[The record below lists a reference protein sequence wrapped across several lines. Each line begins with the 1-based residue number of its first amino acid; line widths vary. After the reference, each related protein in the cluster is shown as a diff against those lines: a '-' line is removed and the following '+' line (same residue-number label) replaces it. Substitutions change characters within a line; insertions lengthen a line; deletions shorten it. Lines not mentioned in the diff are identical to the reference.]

1 MSILH
6 NKEDVI
12 RNQRVNDQIRKS
24 PVRVVNQDGEMIGEM
39 PTDKAQK
46 MAADAELDLVE
57 VAPDA
62 RPPVCRIMDYG
73 KIQYARRRKGNE
85 GGKARRTQLKQIR
98 LRAKTGE
105 HDIEFKIR
113 RAEEFL
119 RRKDKV
125 KINVLFRGREN
136 AHHERGQEML
146 QEIIQTLEDV
156 STVEKPPSM
165 ESGRM
170 MTTVLV
176 PKS

>member
-1 MSILH
+1 
-6 NKEDVI
+6 
-12 RNQRVNDQIRKS
+12 
-24 PVRVVNQDGEMIGEM
+24 VNQDGEMIGEM
-39 PTDKAQK
+39 PTDKAQN
-46 MAADAELDLVE
+46 MAADAGLDLVE

-62 RPPVCRIMDYG
+62 RPPVCRIMDHG
-73 KIQYARRRKGNE
+73 KIQYTRKRKGNE

-105 HDIEFKIR
+105 HDIEFKVR

-136 AHHERGQEML
+136 AHHERGREML
-146 QEIIQTLEDV
+146 LDIIHTLENV

-170 MTTVLV
+170 MTMVLV